1 MSEQD
6 ATDPDATYR
15 PIAPRVPVLGLD
27 ELDDVQRRLVGA
39 ISDEFTTVP
48 NLVLTLVR
56 HPELYEAWL
65 PMASKLLLDSA
76 FDRRERE
83 LLILRSAVVVG
94 SHYEWGQHVALTH
107 DLFDADDLARI
118 LEGPGAAGWS
128 AREAALLRAVDEL
141 RAHAGISEPTWAA
154 LAAELDE
161 GQLIELPMLIG
172 QYQMIAFTVNTLG
185 VQPEAGSMPLP
196 DR

>member
-83 LLILRSAVVVG
+83 LLPESLRPTFVRIVKRAFSQRRKMMVKLLKQDWAV
-94 SHYEWGQHVALTH
+94 EQL
-107 DLFDADDLARI
+107 
-118 LEGPGAAGWS
+118 
-128 AREAALLRAVDEL
+128 EAA
-141 RAHAGISEPTWAA
+141 ISELQISPLIRAEAVTLEQFVRLTEM
-154 LAAELDE
+154 LAA
-161 GQLIELPMLIG
+161 P
-172 QYQMIAFTVNTLG
+172 
-185 VQPEAGSMPLP
+185 
-196 DR
+196 